1 MYQPVF
7 HWTKND
13 WIRLLTMVT
22 RAQGTV
28 VRASK
33 VTDTL
38 FINQT
43 VHVLSYMTL
52 CSKAII
58 VHGVSER
65 WNRYALQSQS
75 PSLHVVICVL
85 RLAFVLLLPESCYL
99 ELWPWCHQYFL
110 PLYDLQD
117 HFIFS
122 YQNSSELEGFF
133 FFHILK
139 CITVIKTK
147 RAPSLDLR
155 PGFKFP
161 CFLLAR
167 IDFWKIIISLSF
179 CFHIC

>member
-1 MYQPVF
+1 MYQPIF

-13 WIRLLTMVT
+13 WKRLLTMVT

-65 WNRYALQSQS
+65 WNRYDLQSQS

-133 FFHILK
+133 FLSYFKMHYCDKNKKGTVFGLK
-139 CITVIKTK
+139 AWV
-147 RAPSLDLR
+147 
-155 PGFKFP
+155 
-161 CFLLAR
+161 
-167 IDFWKIIISLSF
+167 
-179 CFHIC
+179 